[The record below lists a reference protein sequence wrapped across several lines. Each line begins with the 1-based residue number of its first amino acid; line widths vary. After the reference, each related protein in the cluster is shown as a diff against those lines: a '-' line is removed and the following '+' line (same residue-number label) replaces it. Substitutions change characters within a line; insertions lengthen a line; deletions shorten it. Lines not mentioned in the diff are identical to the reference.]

1 MGKHPLW
8 SNFLKAA
15 VPCGDAARVKD
26 AGVELA
32 THQLNK
38 TLIRVARQN
47 VRKMTCFSCEG
58 QTGGTK

>member
-58 QTGGTK
+58 